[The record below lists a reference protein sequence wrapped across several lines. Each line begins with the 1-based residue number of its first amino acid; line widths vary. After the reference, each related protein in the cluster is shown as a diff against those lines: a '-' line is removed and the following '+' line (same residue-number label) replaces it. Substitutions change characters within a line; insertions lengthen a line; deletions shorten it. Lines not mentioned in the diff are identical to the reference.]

1 MKVEL
6 QGLEIVNYSTKGCTE
21 VAPKSSLA
29 KAFAVLN
36 SKIVSVKDPNNCWK
50 DFQDTDCA

>member
-29 KAFAVLN
+29 KAFAVLD
-36 SKIVSVKDPNNCWK
+36 SKIVSVEDPNNCWK